1 MIAILLIAGSPFFLT
16 AFAPASPDR
25 PVHHKGNKPRA
36 IALSD
41 LVFSDEYGDPRIGR
55 RAAIIKSIRSKPMVM
70 QFPGRFRAA
79 GGISTHHCH
88 NRNALSKT
96 YVAVKLEAPRSFET
110 RDSGDHRR
118 AARSSL
124 EASFQIE
131 VRQNV
136 MTLVYI
142 AVPRR
147 SITGRS

>member
-1 MIAILLIAGSPFFLT
+1 MIAILLIARSPFFLE

-25 PVHHKGNKPRA
+25 PVHDKGNKPRT

-41 LVFSDEYGDPRIGR
+41 RVFSDEYRNQRIGR
-55 RAAIIKSIRSKPMVM
+55 RAAIIKNIRSKLMVM

-79 GGISTHHCH
+79 GAISTHHCH
-88 NRNALSKT
+88 NRNTLSQS
-96 YVAVKLEAPRSFET
+96 YAAVKLEAPRSFET
-110 RDSGDHRR
+110 RDSGDYRR